1 MITQTGNSKVDNQNQ
16 GWMNRRRNWNA
27 VIFELQQIVKN
38 SDQYAIGAAPEIEKL
53 NEVKELMKQIKAS
66 K

>member
-1 MITQTGNSKVDNQNQ
+1 MITQTGNTKVDNQNQ

-27 VIFELQQIVKN
+27 VIFELRQIVTN
-38 SDQYAIGAAPEIEKL
+38 AESYEIGAGPELEKL
-53 NEVKELMKQIKAS
+53 KEVKELMKLIKVS